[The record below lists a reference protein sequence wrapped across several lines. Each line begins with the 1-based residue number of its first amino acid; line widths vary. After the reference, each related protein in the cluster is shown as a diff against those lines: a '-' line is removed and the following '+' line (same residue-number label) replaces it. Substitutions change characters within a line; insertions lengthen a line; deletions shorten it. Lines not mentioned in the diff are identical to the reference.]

1 MNRTTGAE
9 LTALS
14 IAALTS
20 VDKNREA
27 IGENLGC
34 VNLEANVD
42 GRAAV
47 CRNACLILRLACC
60 AWRREEES
68 AAYRRQRP
76 CEHLGSHCV

>member
-27 IGENLGC
+27 IGANRGC
-34 VNLEANVD
+34 VNLEAKVD

-47 CRNACLILRLACC
+47 CRNACLIERLACL
-60 AWRREEES
+60 A
-68 AAYRRQRP
+68 
-76 CEHLGSHCV
+76 

>member
-47 CRNACLILRLACC
+47 CRNADDKGLVNILVAIVYRL
-60 AWRREEES
+60 
-68 AAYRRQRP
+68 
-76 CEHLGSHCV
+76 VKFV